1 MLEFIL
7 WKNTAVNQTRGNHT
21 MKKLTTGKIWQFAAG
36 QFGWAMLS
44 GIISNWLVYFYQ
56 PDEVAISQG
65 QTVFI
70 PQGLAILGIITVIGG
85 ITALGRVFDA
95 FTDPMIASLSDR
107 CTSKNGR
114 RIPFLKWASL
124 PLALATVL
132 VFWSPVNEKSWINA
146 AFLLVMV
153 LAYYLFIT
161 AYCTPYNALISE
173 LGHTQQERLN
183 ISTAIS
189 FTFIAGTAV
198 AYLAPAIWGIFVP
211 ALGRVGAIR
220 LTFTV
225 MAAVAW
231 LCMLVPVFCIRE
243 KEYVNTVPVQESAFH
258 SLAAT
263 FRNGEFRKFVGS
275 DIFYWIALTMFQT
288 GLPFFVTSLLKLPET
303 MTTLYFV
310 GMTAL
315 SVLFYLPVNKLTPK
329 FGKKRMLL
337 FAFVMF
343 STAFFYTGFMGKIPF
358 LSAAAQGFV
367 LMVFAALPMAI
378 FGILP
383 QAMVADI
390 AESDSVTTGSNREG
404 MFFAARTFAFKLGQ
418 SLSMLIFT
426 AVSTIGTA
434 TGAGYRIAAFGAA
447 LFCGIGAVLLVFY
460 NENKINAVIAGTQ
473 NGK

>member
-1 MLEFIL
+1 
-7 WKNTAVNQTRGNHT
+7 

-56 PDEVAISQG
+56 PDEAAISQG
-65 QTVFI
+65 QSVFI

-132 VFWSPVNEKSWINA
+132 VFWSPLNEKSWINA
-146 AFLLVMV
+146 VFLLVMV

-198 AYLAPAIWGIFVP
+198 AYLAPTIWGIFVP

-220 LTFTV
+220 LTFTI

-231 LCMLVPVFCIRE
+231 ICMLVPVFCIRE

>member
-1 MLEFIL
+1 
-7 WKNTAVNQTRGNHT
+7 

-56 PDEVAISQG
+56 PDEAAISQG

-146 AFLLVMV
+146 VFLLVMV

-426 AVSTIGTA
+426 AVSTIGTG
-434 TGAGYRIAAFGAA
+434 TGTGYRVAAFGAA

-460 NENKINAVIAGTQ
+460 NENKINAVIAGMQ
-473 NGK
+473 SGK

>member
-1 MLEFIL
+1 
-7 WKNTAVNQTRGNHT
+7 

-56 PDEVAISQG
+56 PDEAAISQG

-146 AFLLVMV
+146 VFLLVMV

-220 LTFTV
+220 LTFTI

-434 TGAGYRIAAFGAA
+434 TGAGYRVAAFGAA

>member
-1 MLEFIL
+1 
-7 WKNTAVNQTRGNHT
+7 

-56 PDEVAISQG
+56 PDEAAISQG
-65 QTVFI
+65 QSVFI

-146 AFLLVMV
+146 VFLLVMV

-231 LCMLVPVFCIRE
+231 ICMLVPVFCIRE

-288 GLPFFVTSLLKLPET
+288 GLPFFVTSLLKLPEM

>member
-1 MLEFIL
+1 
-7 WKNTAVNQTRGNHT
+7 

-56 PDEVAISQG
+56 PDEAAISQG

-220 LTFTV
+220 LTFTA
-225 MAAVAW
+225 MAAIAW
-231 LCMLVPVFCIRE
+231 ICMLVPVFCIRE

-337 FAFVMF
+337 FAFSMF

-434 TGAGYRIAAFGAA
+434 TGTGYRIAAFGAA

>member
-1 MLEFIL
+1 
-7 WKNTAVNQTRGNHT
+7 

-56 PDEVAISQG
+56 PDETAISQG

-146 AFLLVMV
+146 VFLLVMV

-211 ALGRVGAIR
+211 APGRVGAIR
-220 LTFTV
+220 LTFIV
-225 MAAVAW
+225 MAAIAW

-426 AVSTIGTA
+426 AVSTIGTG
-434 TGAGYRIAAFGAA
+434 TGTGYRVAAFGAA
-447 LFCGIGAVLLVFY
+447 LFCGIGAILLVFY
-460 NENKINAVIAGTQ
+460 NENKINAVIAGMQ
-473 NGK
+473 SGK

>member
-1 MLEFIL
+1 
-7 WKNTAVNQTRGNHT
+7 

-56 PDEVAISQG
+56 PDEAAISQG

-146 AFLLVMV
+146 VFLLVMV

-225 MAAVAW
+225 MAAIAW

-434 TGAGYRIAAFGAA
+434 TGVGYRIAAFGAA

-460 NENKINAVIAGTQ
+460 NENKINAVIAGMQ
-473 NGK
+473 SGK

>member
-1 MLEFIL
+1 
-7 WKNTAVNQTRGNHT
+7 
-21 MKKLTTGKIWQFAAG
+21 MKRLTTGKIWQFAAG

-56 PDEVAISQG
+56 PDEAAISQG

-146 AFLLVMV
+146 VFLLVMV

-225 MAAVAW
+225 MAAIAW

-263 FRNGEFRKFVGS
+263 FRNGEFRKFIGS

-426 AVSTIGTA
+426 AVSTIGTG
-434 TGAGYRIAAFGAA
+434 TGTGYRVAAFGAA

-460 NENKINAVIAGTQ
+460 NENKINAVIAGMQ
-473 NGK
+473 SGK

>member
-1 MLEFIL
+1 
-7 WKNTAVNQTRGNHT
+7 

-198 AYLAPAIWGIFVP
+198 AYLAPAIWGVFVP
-211 ALGRVGAIR
+211 ALGRIGAIR

-225 MAAVAW
+225 MAAIAW

-275 DIFYWIALTMFQT
+275 DVFYWIALTMFQT

-426 AVSTIGTA
+426 AVSTIGTG
-434 TGAGYRIAAFGAA
+434 TGTGYRVAAFGAA

-460 NENKINAVIAGTQ
+460 NENKINAVIAGMQ
-473 NGK
+473 SGK